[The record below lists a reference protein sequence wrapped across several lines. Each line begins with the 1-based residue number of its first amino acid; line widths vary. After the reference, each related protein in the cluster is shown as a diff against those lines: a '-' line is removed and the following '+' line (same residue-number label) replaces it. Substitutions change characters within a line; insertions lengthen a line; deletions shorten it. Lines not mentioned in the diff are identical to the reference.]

1 LEVVANKKE
10 GLSEDAL
17 EFFRRQ
23 GARGGKARKKKL
35 TKEELSEQGRKA
47 VMVRWAKAKKKGK

>member
-1 LEVVANKKE
+1 LVVVANKKDS
-10 GLSEDAL
+10 LSADAL

-47 VMVRWAKAKKKGK
+47 VMARWAKAKKKGK

>member
-1 LEVVANKKE
+1 MANKKGKLPE
-10 GLSEDAL
+10 EAL
-17 EFFRRQ
+17 DFFRKQ

-47 VMVRWAKAKKKGK
+47 VMARWAKTKKDT

>member
-1 LEVVANKKE
+1 VANKKGKLPAE
-10 GLSEDAL
+10 AL
-17 EFFRRQ
+17 DFFKKQ

-47 VMVRWAKAKKKGK
+47 VTARWAKAKKDA